1 MNRKKGKNSGKNI
14 EELLLDLEKKYQ
26 ISGFQSIKEIKQ

>member
-14 EELLLDLEKKYQ
+14 EELLLDLKKV
-26 ISGFQSIKEIKQ
+26 IKFLAFNR